1 MAKVKDYFSHD
12 YHARTD
18 LRGIQKD
25 FGLEGVGFYWC
36 LVEILH
42 ENGGTI
48 KASELEEI
56 AYELHV
62 SVELCTKVVND
73 YGKFTVKGGKIT
85 CDRVMRNLKKREEIS
100 EARRKAAGE
109 RWGASE
115 DDSASSEEAPPEV
128 ADAGCGGF
136 VSTFGK
142 RSHKECM
149 EWHKKWIYEHLDKLE
164 EKAEEKADG
173 YGYEESAIWEVR
185 GYLENIF
192 EAVSPYPQVTVA
204 RKKIGTEEYLRTIEY
219 FIFNEDRISEC
230 AEVIAEVNEKAEKGR
245 IRNKMNY
252 LISALYQAVK
262 AKGG

>member
-42 ENGGTI
+42 ENGGSI
-48 KASELEEI
+48 KASELEGI

-73 YGKFTVKGGKIT
+73 YGKFTVKGGKIS

-100 EARRKAAGE
+100 EVRRKAAEE

-115 DDSASSEEAPPEV
+115 DDSASSEDPPPEV
-128 ADAGCGGF
+128 ADAGFGAF
-136 VSTFGK
+136 LSTYTK
-142 RSHKECM
+142 RSHKESM
-149 EWHKKWIYEHLDKLE
+149 EWYKKWFGEQFDKLE
-164 EKAEEKADG
+164 SDAEYNNEV
-173 YGYEESAIWEVR
+173 WEVR
-185 GYLENIF
+185 GYIENVLEQI
-192 EAVSPYPQVTVA
+192 EPYPHVTVA
-204 RKKIGTEEYLRTIEY
+204 RKKIDTFDYIHTLQY
-219 FIFNEDRISEC
+219 FVHNEDRIHEC
-230 AEVIAEVNEKAEKGR
+230 AEVIEDVNEKAEKGR

>member
-48 KASELEEI
+48 KASELEGI

-62 SVELCTKVVND
+62 SAELCTKVVND
-73 YGKFTVKGGKIT
+73 YGKFTVKGGKIS
-85 CDRVMRNLKKREEIS
+85 CDRVLRNLKKREEIS
-100 EARRKAAGE
+100 EVRRKAAEE

-115 DDSASSEEAPPEV
+115 DDSTSSEDPPPEV
-128 ADAGCGGF
+128 ADAGCGSF
-136 VSTFGK
+136 LTTFSK
-142 RSHKECM
+142 RTHKESM
-149 EWHKKWIYEHLDKLE
+149 EWYKKWFEDKFDNLE
-164 EKAEEKADG
+164 SEAEYNDD
-173 YGYEESAIWEVR
+173 IWQVR
-185 GYLENIF
+185 GYIENIL
-192 EAVSPYPQVTVA
+192 EHIEPYPHVTVA
-204 RKKIGTEEYLRTIEY
+204 RKKVETVEYIHKLQFFVR
-219 FIFNEDRISEC
+219 NEDTIREC
-230 AEVIAEVNEKAEKGR
+230 AEVIEEVNEKAEKGR

>member
-42 ENGGTI
+42 ENGGSI
-48 KASELEEI
+48 KVSELEGI

-62 SVELCTKVVND
+62 SAELCTKVVND
-73 YGKFTVKGGKIT
+73 YGKFTVKGGKIS
-85 CDRVMRNLKKREEIS
+85 CDRVLRNLKKREEIS
-100 EARRKAAGE
+100 EVRRKAAEE

-115 DDSASSEEAPPEV
+115 DDSTSSEDPPPEV
-128 ADAGCGGF
+128 ADAGCGSF
-136 VSTFGK
+136 LTTFSK
-142 RSHKECM
+142 RTHKESM
-149 EWHKKWIYEHLDKLE
+149 EWYKKWFEDKFDNLE
-164 EKAEEKADG
+164 SEAEYNDD
-173 YGYEESAIWEVR
+173 IWQVR
-185 GYLENIF
+185 GYIENIL
-192 EAVSPYPQVTVA
+192 EHIEPYPHVTVA
-204 RKKIGTEEYLRTIEY
+204 RKKVETVEYIQKLQFFVR
-219 FIFNEDRISEC
+219 NEDTIREC
-230 AEVIAEVNEKAEKGR
+230 AEVIEEVNEKAEKGR

>member
-25 FGLEGVGFYWC
+25 FCLEGVGFYWC

-100 EARRKAAGE
+100 EARRKAAEE

-115 DDSASSEEAPPEV
+115 DDSASSEDPPPEV
-128 ADAGCGGF
+128 ADAGFGAF
-136 VSTFGK
+136 LSTYTK
-142 RSHKECM
+142 RSHKESM
-149 EWHKKWIYEHLDKLE
+149 EWYKDWFGKKFDELE
-164 EKAEEKADG
+164 DDSEYNDE
-173 YGYEESAIWEVR
+173 IWQVR
-185 GYLENIF
+185 GYIENVLEQI
-192 EAVSPYPQVTVA
+192 EPYPHVTVA
-204 RKKIGTEEYLRTIEY
+204 RKKIETSDYIHTLQY
-219 FIFNEDRISEC
+219 FVHNEDTIREC
-230 AEVIAEVNEKAEKGR
+230 AEVIEEVNEKAEKGR

>member
-42 ENGGTI
+42 ENGGSI
-48 KASELEEI
+48 KVSELEGI

-62 SVELCTKVVND
+62 SAELCTKVVND
-73 YGKFTVKGGKIT
+73 YGKFTVKGGKIS
-85 CDRVMRNLKKREEIS
+85 CDRVLRNLKKREEIS
-100 EARRKAAGE
+100 EVRRKAAEE
-109 RWGASE
+109 RWGTSE
-115 DDSASSEEAPPEV
+115 GETPSSEEAPPEV

-136 VSTFGK
+136 LTNFTK
-142 RSHKECM
+142 RTHAEDM
-149 EWHKKWIYEHLDKLE
+149 EWYKKWFMTRLDELE
-164 EKAEEKADG
+164 DKAD
-173 YGYEESAIWEVR
+173 ENDDLIWQVR
-185 GYLENIF
+185 GYIENVID
-192 EAVSPYPQVTVA
+192 AISPYPQVTIA
-204 RKKIGTEEYLRTIEY
+204 RKKIKTVEYLSTIQYYVRYNGHLE
-219 FIFNEDRISEC
+219 EC
-230 AEVIAEVNEKAEKGR
+230 AEVIENVNEKAEKGR

>member
-42 ENGGTI
+42 ENGGGI
-48 KASELEEI
+48 KASELEGI

-62 SVELCTKVVND
+62 SAELCTKVVND
-73 YGKFTVKGGKIT
+73 YGKFTVKGGKIS
-85 CDRVMRNLKKREEIS
+85 CDRVLRNLKKREEIS
-100 EARRKAAGE
+100 EVRRKAAEE

-115 DDSASSEEAPPEV
+115 GETPSSEEAPPEV
-128 ADAGCGGF
+128 ADAGFGSF
-136 VSTFGK
+136 LSTYTK
-142 RSHKECM
+142 RSHKESM
-149 EWHKKWIYEHLDKLE
+149 EWYKNWFEKRFDELDH
-164 EKAEEKADG
+164 DG
-173 YGYEESAIWEVR
+173 DLNNDELWEVR
-185 GYLENIF
+185 GYIENVLEAI
-192 EAVSPYPQVTVA
+192 APYPHVTVA
-204 RKKIGTEEYLRTIEY
+204 RKKIETTEYIHTIQY
-219 FIFNEDRISEC
+219 YVHSEDTISEC
-230 AEVIAEVNEKAEKGR
+230 AEVIEDVNEKAEKGR